1 MGDIKHYNEMNIQ
14 TAKKSGGKA
23 FLIPKEGIP
32 RIKGVFAR
40 AKAKLQD
47 YTKDE
52 AEAEIS
58 KIDDQYQSWSK
69 DYAELDAR
77 AKNYPYDF
85 DLQETNNIAKQ
96 SLNKL
101 EKKKIRIESKGLG
114 VFALSKLALKKKATN
129 VTDREKNEYVAA
141 STPFKEF
148 KEDVVAYNNQQIA
161 KIKMALDRLDNIQKM
176 REEARRKEDEALAET
191 RESLQQTLDNYI
203 HLENHDVELSK
214 GALPDN
220 YYAELNEN
228 SDFID
233 SDFPENYHL
242 SQ

>member
-32 RIKGVFAR
+32 RIKGIFAR

-52 AEAEIS
+52 
-58 KIDDQYQSWSK
+58 
-69 DYAELDAR
+69 AELDAR

-85 DLQETNNIAKQ
+85 DLQETNSIAKQ

-203 HLENHDVELSK
+203 HLENHD
-214 GALPDN
+214 
-220 YYAELNEN
+220 AELNEN
-228 SDFID
+228 YDFID
-233 SDFPENYHL
+233 SDFPENHHL